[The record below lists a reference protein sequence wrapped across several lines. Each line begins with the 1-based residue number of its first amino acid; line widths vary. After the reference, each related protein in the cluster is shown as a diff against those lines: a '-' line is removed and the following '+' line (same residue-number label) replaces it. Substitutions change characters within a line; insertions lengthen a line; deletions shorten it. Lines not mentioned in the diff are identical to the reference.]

1 MLVIQLNYN
10 KSDKE
15 VKEMTKSEIIGKIAD
30 MTGLSKSACESVI
43 DCFAEEVKNCLV
55 DGDKLIIKGFIGFEV
70 SERPEREGRN
80 PKTGEVDTFP
90 AVKTVKCKISKA
102 IKDAVNGK

>member
-1 MLVIQLNYN
+1 
-10 KSDKE
+10 
-15 VKEMTKSEIIGKIAD
+15 MTKSDIINKIAD
-30 MTGLSKSACESVI
+30 RTGLSKTTCESVI
-43 DCFAEEVKNCLV
+43 DIFADEVKNCLV

-80 PKTGEVDTFP
+80 PKTGEISTFP
-90 AVKTVKCKISKA
+90 SVKSVKCKISKA

>member
-1 MLVIQLNYN
+1 
-10 KSDKE
+10 
-15 VKEMTKSEIIGKIAD
+15 MTKSDIINKISGRS
-30 MTGLSKSACESVI
+30 GLTKTVCESVI
-43 DCFAEEVKNCLV
+43 DIFADEVKKCLV

-80 PKTGEVDTFP
+80 PKTGEVITFP
-90 AVKTVKCKISKA
+90 AVKSVKCKISKA